1 MTGTDFSNREI
12 SADQNIPTRTTPLQ
26 RSSQSRQTI
35 YGGQMGETEVNDD
48 AATARERPS
57 STISHVL
64 HNFTPLWF
72 SISMDTGI
80 ISILLHQL
88 PYQFRGLSVIS
99 IVVYLLNLCL
109 FVVFLAVFAARMIC
123 YPRDA
128 VKKFGSQVDELAG
141 LACPVVAYLTLVA
154 MTSMVTG
161 QAWTSSWAIFGYV
174 LWCISAFLAL
184 LVVFLTFYISYL
196 PCTMKPNSGQLTQ
209 CTTVKCRCISPTISS
224 GRRNPHRRH
233 RRRHHRKLHAR
244 NSKDGRPRHN
254 SRIHVRRHRRFL
266 DYHSSSAL
274 LIPRSHERFHETHS

>member
-1 MTGTDFSNREI
+1 MKDDRGRRTWTNSPIKFWRRLHRSNLNFRVPQSAHPSANDLHFCVIMTGTDFSNREI

-26 RSSQSRQTI
+26 RSSQYRQTI
-35 YGGQMGETEVNDD
+35 YGVQMGETEGNDAVDSDVITQSASRPVRLPGYAADYSKMCTPHDD
-48 AATARERPS
+48 AATASERPS

-109 FVVFLAVFAARMIC
+109 FVVFLAVFAARMIR

-128 VKKFGSQVDELAG
+128 FKKFGTQVDELAG
-141 LACPVVAYLTLVA
+141 LACPVVASLTLVA

-161 QAWTSSWAIFGYV
+161 QAWTPSWAIFGYV

-196 PCTMKPNSGQLTQ
+196 P
-209 CTTVKCRCISPTISS
+209 
-224 GRRNPHRRH
+224 
-233 RRRHHRKLHAR
+233 
-244 NSKDGRPRHN
+244 
-254 SRIHVRRHRRFL
+254 
-266 DYHSSSAL
+266 
-274 LIPRSHERFHETHS
+274 